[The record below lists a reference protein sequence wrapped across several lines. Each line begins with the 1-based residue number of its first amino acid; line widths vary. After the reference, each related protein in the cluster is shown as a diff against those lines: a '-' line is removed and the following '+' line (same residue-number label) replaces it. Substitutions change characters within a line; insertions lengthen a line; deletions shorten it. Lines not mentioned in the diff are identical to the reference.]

1 MSFIADMPAPKLFVM
16 LLCFLSVISLPEHA
30 QAGLKIDD
38 IYFGLAGNVSGFER
52 DGDQDADKKGREKEK
67 EKEKNDR
74 KEEKQQ
80 EKNEKREEK
89 IKKEYE
95 RLRAA
100 GREKLKENVD
110 FKQAVDESFKEL
122 RRQHSELGFKIN
134 TYDSRD
140 ERITFTGDK
149 LKTEDTLYDNPLV
162 QDYINR
168 VGQSLVPPQSNIR
181 YAFKV
186 ILNPV
191 PDARTYS
198 TGTVYITTGLLSLI
212 DNEAQLAYILGHE
225 IGHNE
230 KNHWYDDSLVAQ
242 MMADE
247 DLKRD
252 QKSKMITGIAGIAT
266 AGLIGIG
273 GGGIA
278 DSILGGRLAATLAR
292 ALMKV
297 VNPSKV
303 FSWDKLQEDEAD
315 GVGFDLM
322 FSRNYDPREIPKLY
336 TRIRKFAEKD
346 NRVSDG
352 FLAQIDRIAE
362 RSVFIDERLGK
373 TTVKPNLF
381 RGASN
386 LRAKREETDVDL
398 VSPLEAGKVFGVNDD
413 ATRREKVAAQKISEY
428 DALLKQKLA
437 KGEILGSRHEFESVM
452 ADLKRDNGV
461 RAFYYDMF
469 NMSIENLRESLDL
482 RSNDPYTHFFYGK
495 VLNQTAH
502 SPEEKAQSM
511 ESFNRAIELDQRRT
525 ISGPWIY
532 RALSLMADNNP
543 TLNEEIVVSLKSYVE
558 IYQQEHAGD
567 LPPNMDA
574 IYAYLKNLGEETWV
588 ARPAT
593 NISTR
598 NIDPIRILDS
608 GGGKG
613 ATPTKPEVAKCSPCP
628 GAADPTPRT
637 TSITPPKNPK
647 KPRSIN

>member
-1 MSFIADMPAPKLFVM
+1 MLPITVRTGHKHISALIAAI
-16 LLCFLSVISLPEHA
+16 FLSMCTS
-30 QAGLKIDD
+30 
-38 IYFGLAGNVSGFER
+38 GLALASSPRLNPELIDLDVLVPV
-52 DGDQDADKKGREKEK
+52 DDQDSNKNSK
-67 EKEKNDR
+67 EKEKND
-74 KEEKQQ
+74 KKAEKQQ

-95 RLRAA
+95 RLRLA
-100 GREKLKENVD
+100 GREKLKVNVD
-110 FKQAVDESFKEL
+110 FKQAVDESFKEI

-134 TYDSRD
+134 TYDTRD

-162 QDYINR
+162 QDYVNR

-242 MMADE
+242 MMAEDE
-247 DLKRD
+247 EKRE
-252 QKSKMITGIAGIAT
+252 QKSKWISGIAGIAT

-278 DSILGGRLAATLAR
+278 DSILGGKVAATLAR

-303 FSWDKLQEDEAD
+303 FTWDKLQEDEAD
-315 GVGFDLM
+315 EVGFDLM

-336 TRIRKFAEKD
+336 QRLKKFADKD
-346 NRVSDG
+346 YRISDG
-352 FLAQIDRIAE
+352 FLAQIDRITDRAGY
-362 RSVFIDERLGK
+362 IDEKLGK
-373 TTVKPNLF
+373 TIVKPNLF

-386 LRAKREETDVDL
+386 LRAGREDADTGL
-398 VSPLEAGKVFGVNDD
+398 VSPLEAGKVFGVNSE
-413 ATRREKVAAQKISEY
+413 ATGRERVANKKINEY
-428 DALLKQKLA
+428 DALLKEKLA
-437 KGEILGSRHEFESVM
+437 KGEILGSRHEFESIM

-469 NMSIENLRESLDL
+469 NMSIENLKESLEL

-502 SPEEKAQSM
+502 SPEERAKSM
-511 ESFNRAIELDQRRT
+511 VSFKKAIELDQRRT

-532 RALSLMADNNP
+532 SALSLMADNNP

-588 ARPAT
+588 ARPVT

-598 NIDPIRILDS
+598 NIDPIRIVDS
-608 GGGKG
+608 GESKSS
-613 ATPTKPEVAKCSPCP
+613 APPKPEMSSCPPCAKTSTVPP
-628 GAADPTPRT
+628 RKDPVEPV
-637 TSITPPKNPK
+637 K
-647 KPRSIN
+647 KTKSSRSIN